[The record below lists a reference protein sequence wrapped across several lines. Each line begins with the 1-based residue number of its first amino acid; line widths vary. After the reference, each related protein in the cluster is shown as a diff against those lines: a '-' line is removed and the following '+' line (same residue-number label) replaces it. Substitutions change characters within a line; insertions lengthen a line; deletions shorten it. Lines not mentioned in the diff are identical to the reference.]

1 MVTKQGCRGTKS
13 DGSPCGMPPLRDSA
27 LCLSHDPDHVEEAQ
41 EARRLGGQCR
51 RRERIVSG
59 AFDFEGL
66 DSIPKIRRL
75 LHIAATDALSLEGSV
90 AKIRAL
96 VSLGVAA
103 ARLLETGEFEERL
116 GAVESVLGERLP
128 VNEKGSRR

>member
-1 MVTKQGCRGTKS
+1 MAGRTCGARNADKQPCKQAPTF
-13 DGSPCGMPPLRDSA
+13 DGEFCFW
-27 LCLSHDPDHVEEAQ
+27 HDPARAEEAA
-41 EARRLGGQCR
+41 EARRLGGQRR

-75 LHIAATDALSLEGSV
+75 LDIAATDALSLDGSV

-96 VSLGVAA
+96 VSLAGAA
-103 ARLLETGEFEERL
+103 TRLLETGEFEDRL
-116 GAVESVLGERLP
+116 GAIESVLGERLP
-128 VNEKGSRR
+128 ANEKGSRR

>member
-1 MVTKQGCRGTKS
+1 MAARTCAAQNAGKQ
-13 DGSPCGMPPLRDSA
+13 PCKQPPLLDSA
-27 LCLSHDPDHVEEAQ
+27 LCFWHDPAHEDEAK
-41 EARRLGGQCR
+41 EARRVGGQRR

-75 LHIAATDALSLEGSV
+75 LDIAATDALSLEGSV

-96 VSLGVAA
+96 ISLAVAA
-103 ARLLETGEFEERL
+103 ARLLETGELEERL
-116 GAVESVLGERLP
+116 EAIESLLGDRLP
-128 VNEKGSRR
+128 INQRGARR

>member
-1 MVTKQGCRGTKS
+1 MVEFCFW
-13 DGSPCGMPPLRDSA
+13 
-27 LCLSHDPDHVEEAQ
+27 HDPARAEEAA
-41 EARRLGGQCR
+41 EARRLGGQRR

-75 LHIAATDALSLEGSV
+75 LDIAATDALSLDGSV

-96 VSLGVAA
+96 VSLAA
-103 ARLLETGEFEERL
+103 AATRLLETGEFEERL
-116 GAVESVLGERLP
+116 GAIESVLGERLP

>member
-1 MVTKQGCRGTKS
+1 MAARTCVAENVGKQ
-13 DGSPCGMPPLRDSA
+13 PCKQPPMLDSA
-27 LCLSHDPDHVEEAQ
+27 LCFWHDPAHEDEAK
-41 EARRLGGQCR
+41 EARRLGGQRR

-75 LHIAATDALSLEGSV
+75 LDIAAADALSLDGSV

-96 VSLGVAA
+96 VSLAVAA
-103 ARLLETGEFEERL
+103 SRLLETGEFEERL
-116 GAVESVLGERLP
+116 GAIESVLGERLP
-128 VNEKGSRR
+128 INEKGNRR